1 MYMHGNIDEVGSNE
15 FIDMM
20 IEKGCLF
27 GWYFTYVPVG
37 RDSDPSMMATP
48 EERAEMYRR
57 VNEIRMT
64 KPLFAIDFWNDGE
77 YAHGCIA
84 GARRYLHI
92 NANGDV
98 EPCAFVHYA
107 TCNIKDTSLL
117 DALKSPLMMEYRRHQ
132 PFNGNMLR
140 PCPMIDNPEMIKEM
154 VHASGAHSTQMG
166 EPEDVDDLYNK
177 VKPHS
182 EEWAKKADEL
192 WDERQKEINGSAEAK
207 KETATGAAD

>member
-1 MYMHGNIDEVGSNE
+1 
-15 FIDMM
+15 
-20 IEKGCLF
+20 
-27 GWYFTYVPVG
+27 
-37 RDSDPSMMATP
+37 
-48 EERAEMYRR
+48 
-57 VNEIRMT
+57 
-64 KPLFAIDFWNDGE
+64 
-77 YAHGCIA
+77 
-84 GARRYLHI
+84 
-92 NANGDV
+92 
-98 EPCAFVHYA
+98 
-107 TCNIKDTSLL
+107 
-117 DALKSPLMMEYRRHQ
+117 
-132 PFNGNMLR
+132 MLR